1 MEAQKIKFT
10 KYGGILYT
18 DKITFTGT
26 DVVEVQKISF
36 TTDEALI
43 GIRINQVSARHIRPE
58 IVMVRDKK

>member
-26 DVVEVQKISF
+26 DEVEVQKIVF
-36 TTDEALI
+36 TLDEALI
-43 GIRINQVSARHIRPE
+43 GTRINQISARHIRPE
-58 IVMVRDKK
+58 IVMVRDKR